1 MQLRVADRLDI
12 FSVNQHVKQRDYLK
26 VTDILPAIAG
36 VEPDGFPRQSLANF
50 LRKPGYLVAV
60 ALVERV
66 AAAERYSAYVIRGEL
81 LEKLLLRGFVKR
93 YAAIDV
99 PRNGIVTAPAA
110 VPSMAYSPT
119 LPRART

>member
-12 FSVNQHVKQRDYLK
+12 FSINQHVKQRDYLK

-81 LEKLLLRGFVKR
+81 LEKLLIRGFVKR
-93 YAAIDV
+93 YAAVDV
-99 PRNGIVTAPAA
+99 PRNE
-110 VPSMAYSPT
+110 M
-119 LPRART
+119 